1 MSLNTF
7 LFPGQ
12 GSQKRGMFRVFDKN
26 KDEVKEV
33 FEMASDLSGEDI
45 LALCTSAD
53 DETLGQTIHTQI
65 AVMTMNLAFLK
76 LLENRNVK
84 PDVVLGQSL
93 GQFAAMV
100 AAGAMSY
107 ENTIRLILKRA
118 ELMNRVSKSG
128 VLCSILGLTL
138 DQVKEGLADIPEE
151 LGRVEIALI
160 NSKTQIVLG
169 GDEVAV
175 DFAATKMSALGAFK
189 TVKVRVSAAF
199 HTSFMREIEDELADF
214 IDSLPMT
221 EPACRMILN
230 CKGDFAV
237 SAEEIRRDL
246 KLATCHTVL
255 LGPGIEKL
263 LQYDDL
269 LICEAGIGKTM
280 AGMVRNQGYRNK
292 IYLLSEARDFHDY
305 IIKAQKG
312 IDDEKNV

>member
-12 GSQKRGMFRVFDKN
+12 GSQKRGMFRAFDKH

-33 FEMASDLSGEDI
+33 FAMASDLAGEDI
-45 LALCTSAD
+45 LELCTSASE
-53 DETLGQTIHTQI
+53 ETLGQTLHTQI
-65 AVMTMNLAFLK
+65 AVTTMNLAFLK
-76 LLENRNVK
+76 LLENRNVR
-84 PDVVLGQSL
+84 PDIALGQSL

-107 ENTIRLILKRA
+107 ENTLRLILKRA
-118 ELMNRVSKSG
+118 QLMNQVSRAG

-138 DQVKEGLADIPEE
+138 DQVKEGLADIPAD

-160 NSKTQIVLG
+160 NSRAQIVLG
-169 GDEVAV
+169 GDEAAV
-175 DFAATKMSALGAFK
+175 DCAAAKMSALGAFK

-221 EPACRMILN
+221 EPSCRMILN
-230 CKGDFAV
+230 CKGDFAD
-237 SAEEIRRDL
+237 SAEEIRQDL

-255 LGPGIEKL
+255 WGPGIEKL
-263 LQYDDL
+263 LQYEDL
-269 LICEAGIGKTM
+269 LICEAGIGKAM
-280 AGMVRNQGYRNK
+280 AGMVRNQGYKNK

-305 IIKAQKG
+305 TVKAQKG
-312 IDDEKNV
+312 DGS